1 MIPVLRDKLIERGVR
16 FDKQFKVEILLE
28 KTIIGADEWDGMI
41 KK

>member
-1 MIPVLRDKLIERGVR
+1 MISVLRDKLIERGVR